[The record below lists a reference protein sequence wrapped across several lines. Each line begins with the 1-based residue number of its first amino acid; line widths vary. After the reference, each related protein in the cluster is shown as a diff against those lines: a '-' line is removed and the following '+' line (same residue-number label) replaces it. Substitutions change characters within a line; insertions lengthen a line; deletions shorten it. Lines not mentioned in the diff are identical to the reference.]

1 MPLSHDSNVEGLDG
15 EHRHA
20 LSQALGNVLA
30 TDAALVTFAQIID
43 GLPICDIAW
52 DTRGPKLTPQHPI
65 NSHVEL
71 CPGARD
77 MAEEFRDDFKLEA
90 LVFKPELLPSFQS
103 SSTSSRGFALR
114 LLELTSSAVHQ
125 IAVLLFQLNLRVHD
139 RTTTDNL
146 NVDEATSWECPPDM
160 RARVVPHPTL
170 FTQSHFVAHEQ
181 CPDGIAD
188 MVGYWAEDRILG
200 GVILFDHSSPWNEQD
215 IEPNASIYCG
225 RDKITYRICQLLDDQ
240 QSRLIEF
247 LRARE
252 KQPEEQRERPNGP
265 LPILP
270 SSDNRTRIDQGDA
283 IPVHKPRL
291 RMQQYMDRRVL
302 NELDYP
308 ELKFDEQMERFNR
321 LSSQP
326 KDE

>member
-90 LVFKPELLPSFQS
+90 LVFKPELLSF
-103 SSTSSRGFALR
+103 
-114 LLELTSSAVHQ
+114 H
-125 IAVLLFQLNLRVHD
+125 
-139 RTTTDNL
+139 
-146 NVDEATSWECPPDM
+146 
-160 RARVVPHPTL
+160 
-170 FTQSHFVAHEQ
+170 
-181 CPDGIAD
+181 
-188 MVGYWAEDRILG
+188 
-200 GVILFDHSSPWNEQD
+200 
-215 IEPNASIYCG
+215 
-225 RDKITYRICQLLDDQ
+225 
-240 QSRLIEF
+240 
-247 LRARE
+247 
-252 KQPEEQRERPNGP
+252 
-265 LPILP
+265 
-270 SSDNRTRIDQGDA
+270 
-283 IPVHKPRL
+283 
-291 RMQQYMDRRVL
+291 QYMDRRVL